1 MSQTA
6 PTLAPKK
13 KAGLFVVYAGIAS
26 LLLGYAFLAKGDI
39 TIAPFLI
46 IGAFVVMG
54 IGIGIGWD

>member
-1 MSQTA
+1 MSAATT
-6 PTLAPKK
+6 PLAPRK